1 MIFDGKID
9 LEAPAQKAWDFLI
22 DINKFSTCLPGIDEV
37 KQIDD
42 KTFDGVISATVG
54 PISGKFNFR
63 STILESRPP
72 EQVVVRTE
80 GTDSVTKSTIN
91 ADMTVDLRSLSETK
105 SRMDYKADVQVKGRL
120 AILGD
125 MVLRATATLILQEFT
140 RRLRQA
146 LGEQAESLH
155 RKISHF
161 ARHCQASS
169 CRRIGLYYEP

>member
-9 LEAPAQKAWDFLI
+9 LDVPQQQAWDFLI

-54 PISGKFNFR
+54 PISGKFSFR
-63 STILESRPP
+63 ATIVESRPP
-72 EQVVVRTE
+72 EQMAVRTE
-80 GTDSVTKSTIN
+80 GTDSVTKSTVN
-91 ADMTVDLRSLSETK
+91 ADMTVDLREISENKTE
-105 SRMDYKADVQVKGRL
+105 MDYRADIKIKGRL

-140 RRLRQA
+140 RRLHQG
-146 LGEQAESLH
+146 LGDHAQV
-155 RKISHF
+155 
-161 ARHCQASS
+161 
-169 CRRIGLYYEP
+169 

>member
-9 LEAPAQKAWDFLI
+9 LEVPAQKAWDFLI

-63 STILESRPP
+63 STIVESRPP
-72 EQVVVRTE
+72 EQMVVRTE
-80 GTDSVTKSTIN
+80 GTDSVTKSTVN
-91 ADMTVDLRSLSETK
+91 AAMTVDLRSISETK
-105 SRMDYKADVQVKGRL
+105 SQMDYRADVKIQGRL
-120 AILGD
+120 GILGD

-140 RRLRQA
+140 RRLHQG
-146 LGEQAESLH
+146 LGEGA
-155 RKISHF
+155 
-161 ARHCQASS
+161 
-169 CRRIGLYYEP
+169 

>member
-9 LEAPAQKAWDFLI
+9 LEVPAQKAWDFLI
-22 DINKFSTCLPGIDEV
+22 DINKFSACLPGIDEV
-37 KQIDD
+37 KQVDD
-42 KTFDGVISATVG
+42 KTFDGVISAAVG

-72 EQVVVRTE
+72 EQMVVRTE
-80 GTDSVTKSTIN
+80 GTDSVTKSTVN
-91 ADMTVDLRSLSETK
+91 ADMTVDLRSVSETK
-105 SRMDYKADVQVKGRL
+105 SQMGYKADVQVKGRL

-146 LGEQAESLH
+146 LGEQA
-155 RKISHF
+155 
-161 ARHCQASS
+161 QV
-169 CRRIGLYYEP
+169 

>member
-9 LEAPAQKAWDFLI
+9 LGVPTQKAWDFLI

-54 PISGKFNFR
+54 PISGKFSFR
-63 STILESRPP
+63 STIVESRPP
-72 EQVVVRTE
+72 DQMVVRTE
-80 GTDSVTKSTIN
+80 GTDSVTKSTVN
-91 ADMTVDLRSLSETK
+91 ADMTVDLREVSENRTQ
-105 SRMDYKADVQVKGRL
+105 MDYRADIKIKGRL

-140 RRLRQA
+140 RRLHQG
-146 LGEQAESLH
+146 LGDQS
-155 RKISHF
+155 
-161 ARHCQASS
+161 
-169 CRRIGLYYEP
+169 GV